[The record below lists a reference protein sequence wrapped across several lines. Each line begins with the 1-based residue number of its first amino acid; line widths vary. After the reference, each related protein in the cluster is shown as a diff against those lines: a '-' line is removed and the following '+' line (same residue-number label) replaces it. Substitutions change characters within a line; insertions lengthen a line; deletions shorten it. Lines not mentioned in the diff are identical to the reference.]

1 VVGGIEWVT
10 ADGTI
15 ICRHVLYC
23 GSTNKREKMSPLKSI
38 FLEYYRCVWLGV
50 VILVLLGAG
59 LKVSWFP
66 WSHVKGLVT

>member
-10 ADGTI
+10 ADGTS

-38 FLEYYRCVWLGV
+38 FLEYYTCEWLGV
-50 VILVLLGAG
+50 VCV
-59 LKVSWFP
+59 
-66 WSHVKGLVT
+66 SHVTMRHMSHSVINVT